1 MRNQRVGAIK
11 WITGG
16 LLGLVGLFFNY
27 PQVKEPQFTVGG
39 VMLMVIG
46 VVFIL
51 SGLIDF
57 ATPNDK
63 PRNPKE

>member
-1 MRNQRVGAIK
+1 MKRTSEAGLVK
-11 WITGG
+11 VFSGG
-16 LLGLVGLFFNY
+16 LLGLGGLFFNY

-39 VMLMVIG
+39 VTLMVIG
-46 VVFIL
+46 VVIIG

-63 PRNPKE
+63 PKE